1 MTLSLNT
8 NVAASKAAIH
18 LANNQENLNKSLD
31 RLSSGKRI
39 TSAADDAG
47 GLAVAM
53 KMEANISSLNAGVR
67 NIGNGLSFL
76 QVQDS
81 ALSSAH
87 DILSRMLELNAG
99 TGDPFYE
106 EGTNDEFDAEIAALG
121 DQIAA
126 LKSNTFNGQA
136 LFGGTTLTLSFDGVA
151 ANNITINQ
159 EDLDTA
165 IGVADDAANMAALGA
180 NTAARKTAIE
190 GLIDAVSALRA
201 SNGGMQSRLQGT
213 LKNVESQIV
222 GLQSAL
228 GRIMDVDIAA
238 ESANTGQ
245 AANSGTGIRV
255 HGGAG
260 KFSKQCGTQASA
272 IRKEPEQRKERF
284 TMNLKILTLPTS
296 NLLHKWQ
303 VKVGDSSNPSN
314 KKFERRVR

>member
-238 ESANTGQ
+238 ESANL
-245 AANSGTGIRV
+245 A
-255 HGGAG
+255 
-260 KFSKQCGTQASA
+260 KQQILVQASA
-272 IRKEPEQRKERF
+272 SMVAQA
-284 TMNLKILTLPTS
+284 NSVNNAALK
-296 NLLHKWQ
+296 LLQ
-303 VKVGDSSNPSN
+303 
-314 KKFERRVR
+314 

>member
-1 MTLSLNT
+1 M
-8 NVAASKAAIH
+8 AASKAAIH

-39 TSAADDAG
+39 TSAADDG

-53 KMEANISSLNAGVR
+53 KMEANIKGLNATS
-67 NIGNGLSFL
+67 NSIGNGISFL
-76 QVQDS
+76 QAREGVLDQMGQVVNRMS
-81 ALSSAH
+81 ELHTMTENLLLS
-87 DILSRMLELNAG
+87 D
-99 TGDPFYE
+99 
-106 EGTNDEFDAEIAALG
+106 DEIDATIAAEYIDLSA
-121 DQIAA
+121 Q
-126 LKSNTFNGQA
+126 L
-136 LFGGTTLTLSFDGVA
+136 TTLMTEQFNDVVFGAASDHTIYTKDTNTVQLTALDPA
-151 ANNITINQ
+151 ANAAVTNIQTATASQVRDHTGGVTVAEMTAGIEYIKASLKAENASELSKLQFAQ
-159 EDLDTA
+159 ETVENEI
-165 IGVADDAANMAALGA
+165 IGL
-180 NTAARKTAIE
+180 TE
-190 GLIDAVSALRA
+190 
-201 SNGGMQSRLQGT
+201 
-213 LKNVESQIV
+213 
-222 GLQSAL
+222 AL
-228 GRIMDVDIAA
+228 GRIVDVDIAA
-238 ESANTGQ
+238 ESANLAK

>member
-8 NVAASKAAIH
+8 NVAASKAALH
-18 LANNQENLNKSLD
+18 LAKNQENLNKSLD

-99 TGDPFYE
+99 TGDPFY
-106 EGTNDEFDAEIAALG
+106 NDEFDEEIAALG

-126 LKSNTFNGQA
+126 LKSNTFNGQS

-201 SNGGMQSRLQGT
+201 SNGGMQARLQGT

-238 ESANTGQ
+238 ESANL
-245 AANSGTGIRV
+245 A
-255 HGGAG
+255 
-260 KFSKQCGTQASA
+260 KQQILVQASA
-272 IRKEPEQRKERF
+272 SMVAQA
-284 TMNLKILTLPTS
+284 NS
-296 NLLHKWQ
+296 VNNAALLLLQ
-303 VKVGDSSNPSN
+303 
-314 KKFERRVR
+314 